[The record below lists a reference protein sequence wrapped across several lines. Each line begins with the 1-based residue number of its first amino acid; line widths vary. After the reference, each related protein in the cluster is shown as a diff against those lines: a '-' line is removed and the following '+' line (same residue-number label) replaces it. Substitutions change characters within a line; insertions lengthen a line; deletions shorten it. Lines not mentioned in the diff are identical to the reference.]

1 MQRNPNTMA
10 GLSKSRIQYHR
21 QCPRRLWLHAYRP
34 TLAEID
40 PDMQMRFDIGNRVGE
55 LARTFYPDG
64 VLIDATDRAQ
74 QLADTAK
81 ALAGPPRPVFEATFV
96 ADGVLV
102 RADLLLPDAGGYRMV
117 EVKSAT
123 EVKPS
128 YLDDAAIQAWVARQA
143 GVPVTRVE
151 VAFIDKSFTYQGDG
165 NYAGLLKHVDVTAST
180 RNFESLIHG
189 WIEAA
194 RDTLANKEPLI
205 DVGDQCETPNRCP
218 FFRICA
224 PKRVTGADAY
234 YPVEILPWAD
244 ELAIDLRVEG
254 YDDMREVPAFRLN
267 NPIHQRLQRV
277 CATGRHE
284 LSPAATRQIQALPY
298 PRYYLDFET
307 INPAIPVWA
316 NTRPYQQIPFQWS
329 CHVEMKKGAIGHKAF
344 LASGSEDPRRAF
356 AESLVEVLGQTGPI
370 FVYNVG
376 TERSHT
382 RHLALCFPDLAPAL
396 NAAADRIVDLLPIAR
411 EHYYHPDMQGSWKI
425 KDVLPTIA
433 PELAYGDLD
442 VRNGTQAQQVFS
454 ELMNPVLSLARRASL
469 HESLLRYCERDTLAL
484 VKVAHFFQS
493 GASRK
498 TSTHIV
504 E

>member
-1 MQRNPNTMA
+1 MERNPNPMA

-40 PDMQMRFDIGNRVGE
+40 PEMQMRFDIGNRAGE

-64 VLIDATDRAQ
+64 VLIDATDIAQ

-96 ADGVLV
+96 THDVLV
-102 RADLLLPDAGGYRMV
+102 RADLLLPDAGGYRLV

-123 EVKPS
+123 EIKPY

-151 VAFIDKSFTYQGDG
+151 VAVIDKSFTYKGDG
-165 NYAGLLKHVDVTAST
+165 NYAGLLRHVDVTVST
-180 RNFESLIHG
+180 RSTEALIPG

-205 DVGDQCETPNRCP
+205 DVGDQCEKPNRCP
-218 FFRICA
+218 FFGSCA
-224 PKRVTGADAY
+224 PKRAAGSDAY

-254 YDDMREVPAFRLN
+254 YDDMREVPAFRLK
-267 NPIHQRLQRV
+267 NPIHQRIQRV
-277 CATGRHE
+277 CVTGRHE
-284 LSPAATRQIQALPY
+284 LSPGATQQIQVLPY

-307 INPAIPVWA
+307 INPVIPVWA

-329 CHVEMKKGAIGHKAF
+329 CHVETKQGAIGHKAF

-356 AESLVEVLGQTGPI
+356 VESLVDVLGQAGPI
-370 FVYNVG
+370 FVYNAG
-376 TERSHT
+376 TERSHI

-396 NAAADRIVDLLPIAR
+396 NAAAGRIVDLLPIAR

-425 KDVLPTIA
+425 KDVLPTVA
-433 PELAYGDLD
+433 PELAYGDLE

-454 ELMNPVLSLARRASL
+454 ELMNLVLSLARRASL
-469 HESLLRYCERDTLAL
+469 RESLLRYCERDTLAL
-484 VKVAHFFQS
+484 VKVAHFFA
-493 GASRK
+493 GVNA
-498 TSTHIV
+498 
-504 E
+504 